1 MNTRKISRKSFLT
14 LTFTLGFAFL
24 TGCASAPKSASDPC
38 LKRRGAID
46 IGSGSTKAFA
56 AVVDICQKPARIV
69 ERLFDE
75 KAKISFGESVERTGD
90 GTFAPDVVTDAS
102 AKIATMAEQ
111 MNEKGIERL
120 SVVATAA
127 FRKAKNGADT
137 AKAISDAVARRL
149 KGKTALDLEASR
161 VQILSQEVEAEVGA
175 LSAITNLPEE
185 ARKSPHALFV
195 VWDIGG
201 GSMQMFANDKVG
213 DSYQP
218 HLYTGDLASVTFKNK
233 VIRELQKKDPA
244 TVKSPNPIGKNRA
257 KAVVLARDHAK
268 KNVPDYFK
276 KNANRATW
284 VGIGGVLAISTVK
297 QVEKEGQGTS
307 SSFFTDSA
315 LAKTLEARANRKDE
329 EIESEYRETDIT
341 NLALVLGYMQELK
354 IKRVDTVEAS
364 LTQGLVTR

>member
-1 MNTRKISRKSFLT
+1 
-14 LTFTLGFAFL
+14 
-24 TGCASAPKSASDPC
+24 
-38 LKRRGAID
+38 
-46 IGSGSTKAFA
+46 
-56 AVVDICQKPARIV
+56 
-69 ERLFDE
+69 
-75 KAKISFGESVERTGD
+75 
-90 GTFAPDVVTDAS
+90 
-102 AKIATMAEQ
+102 
-111 MNEKGIERL
+111 
-120 SVVATAA
+120 
-127 FRKAKNGADT
+127 
-137 AKAISDAVARRL
+137 
-149 KGKTALDLEASR
+149 
-161 VQILSQEVEAEVGA
+161 
-175 LSAITNLPEE
+175 
-185 ARKSPHALFV
+185 
-195 VWDIGG
+195 
-201 GSMQMFANDKVG
+201 MQMFANDKVG

-276 KNANRATW
+276 KNAARATW